1 MKFKRKLKK
10 SLYNFI
16 IRFVIGR
23 IVEKYYRTLFFA
35 KKKKKKKMWRNF
47 FKGDFLNALEF
58 SFKRKKKKA
67 LLFILLF
74 LRATIF

>member
-35 KKKKKKKMWRNF
+35 KKKKNMWRNF
-47 FKGDFLNALEF
+47 FKGEFLNALEF

-67 LLFILLF
+67 LLFKLLF